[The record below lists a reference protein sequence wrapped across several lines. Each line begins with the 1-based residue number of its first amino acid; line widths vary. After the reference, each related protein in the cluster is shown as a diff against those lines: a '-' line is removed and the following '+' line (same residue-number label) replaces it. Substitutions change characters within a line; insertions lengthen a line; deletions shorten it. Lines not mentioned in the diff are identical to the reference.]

1 TLRLPLHGFTDAFSA
16 LAGSCAGSG
25 EAAGAAAG
33 AGGSL
38 EAAVGAALS
47 VLQRAGGPQQQ
58 TGAVELTAVLPAQY
72 VSISAGANEGGE
84 AAETGGTQGASEVN
98 APGRERPAGGRAHK
112 CSPRQRHTDQ
122 TASGKNRC
130 PPVCQRREEEKSCT
144 GAAEGTLEAEQPR
157 TAEGGVRVAQR
168 SHCEPVAGFNSRR
181 KKQAD
186 ERTQEEK
193 RRFENEYERTRREAL
208 ERMKEEEE
216 KRRQEEKKRAED
228 LRKQMEELKL
238 REQEAERLKQEQEA
252 LMSQRW
258 ELEKLEDERKRMEES
273 RRKTEFG
280 HFLTRQYRAQLK
292 RRAQQVQEELEADRK
307 ILAALLEGEVE
318 ERRTEKARRERAV
331 ADAAWMK
338 RVIEEQLQLERER
351 EAEFDILYR
360 EEAQRVWEKREAE
373 WEKERRARQRLMQEV
388 LTGRQQQ
395 LEERMKENR
404 LAREESLQRREELI
418 QQLEQERLTLRQ
430 EREQQEGA
438 RTARMQEINAQVEHR
453 RKEQW
458 EEQRRQE
465 QEELQEKE
473 ELRQQEEELRTET
486 ERMIRQGYKER
497 IHSRPRSAWT

>member
-1 TLRLPLHGFTDAFSA
+1 MALPTLSAHWPGRVRALERQLVRQREQEARWRQQWELHSQYFREQEVRSSKQSQWSSRQSFQRSMSAFQRERMKEEKRRKLEERREHLRLM
-16 LAGSCAGSG
+16 
-25 EAAGAAAG
+25 
-33 AGGSL
+33 
-38 EAAVGAALS
+38 
-47 VLQRAGGPQQQ
+47 LQ
-58 TGAVELTAVLPAQY
+58 E
-72 VSISAGANEGGE
+72 
-84 AAETGGTQGASEVN
+84 
-98 APGRERPAGGRAHK
+98 ER
-112 CSPRQRHTDQ
+112 DQ
-122 TASGKNRC
+122 
-130 PPVCQRREEEKSCT
+130 
-144 GAAEGTLEAEQPR
+144 LEAELR
-157 TAEGGVRVAQR
+157 NVRPDRATLTRQLVGKTDALR
-168 SHCEPVAGFNSRR
+168 SAREERR
-181 KKQAD
+181 KNLAQELLREHWKQNNPGLRKVESELHKDHVVSQWEVQHQEKKQVRCSQEAD

-208 ERMKEEEE
+208 ERMNEEEE
-216 KRRQEEKKRAED
+216 KRKQEEKNRAED

-238 REQEAERLKQEQEA
+238 REQEAEHLKQEQEA

-307 ILAALLEGEVE
+307 ILAALLEGGVE
-318 ERRTEKARRERAV
+318 EQRIEKARRERAV

-373 WEKERRARQRLMQEV
+373 WEKERRARERLMREV

-418 QQLEQERLTLRQ
+418 QQLELERLTLRQ

-438 RTARMQEINAQVEHR
+438 RTARMQEINAQVCI
-453 RKEQW
+453 
-458 EEQRRQE
+458 
-465 QEELQEKE
+465 ELTLLTMCAKRNAINMQKKK
-473 ELRQQEEELRTET
+473 
-486 ERMIRQGYKER
+486 IKK
-497 IHSRPRSAWT
+497 I

>member
-1 TLRLPLHGFTDAFSA
+1 HGSADALVS
-16 LAGSCAGSG
+16 LAGSRAGP
-25 EAAGAAAG
+25 GAAAG

-38 EAAVGAALS
+38 EAAVGAELP

-58 TGAVELTAVLPAQY
+58 AGAVELTPVLPAQY
-72 VSISAGANEGGE
+72 VGISAGANEGGE
-84 AAETGGTQGASEVN
+84 AAETAGAQGASEDD
-98 APGRERPAGGRAHK
+98 APGRERPVGGRAQK
-112 CSPRQRHTDQ
+112 RSSRQRHADQ
-122 TASGKNRC
+122 TAGGENGC

-144 GAAEGTLEAEQPR
+144 GAAKGTLEAEQPR
-157 TAEGGVRVAQR
+157 TEEGGDRAAQR
-168 SHCEPVAGFNSRR
+168 SRCEPVAGSTAGEKR
-181 KKQAD
+181 AD
-186 ERTQEEK
+186 EKTQEEK
-193 RRFENEYERTRREAL
+193 LRFENEYERTRREAL

-216 KRRQEEKKRAED
+216 KRRQEERKRAED
-228 LRKQMEELKL
+228 LRKQMEELSL

-292 RRAQQVQEELEADRK
+292 RRAQQVQEELEADGK

-318 ERRTEKARRERAV
+318 EQRLEKARRQRAV

-373 WEKERRARQRLMQEV
+373 WEKERRARERLMREV

-418 QQLEQERLTLRQ
+418 QQLERERLTRRQ
-430 EREQQEGA
+430 ERDQQEGA
-438 RTARMQEINAQVEHR
+438 RSARMLEINAQVEQR
-453 RKEQW
+453 RREQW
-458 EEQRRQE
+458 EELQRQE
-465 QEELQEKE
+465 QEELRERE
-473 ELRQQEEELRTET
+473 ELRQQEEELHLET
-486 ERMIRQGYKER
+486 ERMVRQGYKER